1 MLVQYYYVR
10 VYRATEALCTTI
22 ATTKLVIQ
30 VMLIA
35 QVLWQ
40 GRLGAEVV
48 VWMTLQPFPPQVT
61 FRLPVATTSS
71 ATPGGLRQA
80 PGSTRAEEN
89 TIGLR
94 NNTFCKIRH
103 GTIWQMSLCTLR
115 NQMSLCTLRNQMS
128 LCTLRSQMSLYTL
141 RNQMSLCTLR
151 KQMSLCTLRNSTFCK
166 VFTKG
171 NRAQTSSQ
179 LSLSKSYCRHQYCD
193 SRRY

>member
-1 MLVQYYYVR
+1 
-10 VYRATEALCTTI
+10 
-22 ATTKLVIQ
+22 
-30 VMLIA
+30 MLIA
-35 QVLWQ
+35 QGLWQ

-89 TIGLR
+89 TTGLR

-128 LCTLRSQMSLYTL
+128 LCTLRNQMSLCTLKNQMSLCTLRNQMSLCTLKNQMSLCTL

-151 KQMSLCTLRNSTFCK
+151 KSTFCK

-179 LSLSKSYCRHQYCD
+179 LSLSKSYCRRQYCD

>member
-1 MLVQYYYVR
+1 MLVQYYYIR

-115 NQMSLCTLRNQMS
+115 NQMSLCTLR
-128 LCTLRSQMSLYTL
+128 
-141 RNQMSLCTLR
+141 
-151 KQMSLCTLRNSTFCK
+151 KSTFCK

-179 LSLSKSYCRHQYCD
+179 LSLSKSYCRCQYCD

>member
-35 QVLWQ
+35 QVLWH

-115 NQMSLCTLRNQMS
+115 SQMSLYTLRNQMSLCTLRNQMS
-128 LCTLRSQMSLYTL
+128 LCTLR
-141 RNQMSLCTLR
+141 
-151 KQMSLCTLRNSTFCK
+151 KSTFCK
-166 VFTKG
+166 VFTKR